1 MTKMTRVEHY
11 VHIRVM
17 NTEGCEEDLF
27 LTENELHRLRV
38 RNVRKEELR
47 FLAPELTWRE
57 RIAKWLLT

>member
-1 MTKMTRVEHY
+1 
-11 VHIRVM
+11 
-17 NTEGCEEDLF
+17 LF

-47 FLAPELTWRE
+47 FLAPEPTWRE

>member
-47 FLAPELTWRE
+47 FLAPEPTWRE